1 MKGWQMASY
10 PEINGYSALSLAD
23 EGLGPVAVQVY
34 MYAVTRLHFH
44 PAELVDALGLKAGE
58 IDDAMGR
65 LLGLKLVQPE
75 LGRDDGEMTCVPP
88 ESAAD
93 LLLAPFEQQAREQRQ
108 ALGRIRSALQA
119 LVPGYEAGVAHRR
132 RIHAVEVVSDLAAV
146 REIIEEAA
154 RLCTEQV
161 LTSQPG
167 GGRSAEVLADAIPRD
182 EDMLRRR
189 VVMRSIYQHTARYDA
204 PTIAYVERVAG
215 LGAQVRTLGDNL
227 MRMIVFDHDLGIME
241 VPDDRYS
248 AVVIRE
254 ANIVS
259 FMISAFDRAWITAEP
274 FPTSFARREVKL
286 VSEDLRQL
294 IVSLLA
300 EGRDDKSIARRLGM
314 SERTCQRY
322 VRDIMLQL
330 GAKTRF
336 QAGYLIRAA
345 RDAVEP
351 APEAR

>member
-1 MKGWQMASY
+1 MASF
-10 PEINGYSALSLAD
+10 PDMNGHSALSLAED
-23 EGLGPVAVQVY
+23 GLGPIAVQVY
-34 MYAVTRLHFH
+34 MYAVSRLHFH
-44 PAELVDALGLKAGE
+44 PGDLADALGLKAVEVEEALGE
-58 IDDAMGR
+58 
-65 LLGLKLVQPE
+65 LLGLKLVQPAV
-75 LGRDDGEMTCVPP
+75 GRQGEMTCVPP

-93 LLLAPFEQQAREQRQ
+93 LLLAPYEQQIREQRQ
-108 ALGRIRSALQA
+108 ALGRVRASLQA
-119 LVPGYEAGVAHRR
+119 LVPEYEAGVAHRR
-132 RIHAVEVVSDLAAV
+132 RIHAVEVVADLGAV
-146 REIIEEAA
+146 REVIEEAA

-167 GGRSAEVLADAIPRD
+167 GGRRAEVLAEAIGRD
-182 EDMLRRR
+182 EDMLHRG
-189 VVMRSIYQHTARYDA
+189 VAMRSIYQHTARYDA
-204 PTIAYVERVAG
+204 PTIAYVERVAP

-227 MRMIVFDHDLGIME
+227 MRMIVFDSDLGIME

-254 ANIVS
+254 PNIVN
-259 FMISAFDRAWITAEP
+259 FMVSAFDRAWITAEP

-294 IVSLLA
+294 IVTLLS

-336 QAGYLIRAA
+336 QAGYLIRAS
-345 RDAVEP
+345 RDVGGPP
-351 APEAR
+351 AAGG